1 MFVHHQKPLMYC
13 RTFGAMPGL
22 MPVKPWMTFQQ
33 IPRLTLATSWKTFS
47 SLPCLKLKLFT
58 HQMIFRD
65 LSFRSLTPV
74 MHRVLWRTKGA
85 SDELQN
91 SGISAAIHQGSITEE
106 NDALDDSSSK
116 ELNTF
121 VWEETSDEPLLSGD
135 VMFSIGMTCMYM
147 ATQWGGGGGDKCKYK
162 KFWHWQVSR
171 FVTRNNGS
179 MGSYTMHPFDGTLE
193 LITKSPLGEKLEI
206 IN

>member
-1 MFVHHQKPLMYC
+1 
-13 RTFGAMPGL
+13 
-22 MPVKPWMTFQQ
+22 
-33 IPRLTLATSWKTFS
+33 
-47 SLPCLKLKLFT
+47 
-58 HQMIFRD
+58 
-65 LSFRSLTPV
+65 

-147 ATQWGGGGGDKCKYK
+147 ATQWGGGGGGGGKCK
-162 KFWHWQVSR
+162 
-171 FVTRNNGS
+171 
-179 MGSYTMHPFDGTLE
+179 
-193 LITKSPLGEKLEI
+193 
-206 IN
+206 